1 VRELTVCR
9 VDDRVDRLLEE
20 VAVDD
25 LEKPPGGYFFL
36 REDLRFLPFLG
47 GTLAPARRAWDRP
60 MAIACLRLFTF
71 FPERPLLSVPRF
83 RSRIAFFTF
92 CCDFLP

>member
-1 VRELTVCR
+1 VREVTIRR
-9 VDDRVDRLLEE
+9 VDDGVDRL
-20 VAVDD
+20 AQQIAADD
-25 LEKPPGGYFFL
+25 LEAPPGRYFFL
-36 REDLRFLPFLG
+36 REDLRFLPLLG
-47 GTLAPARRAWDRP
+47 GTLAPERRACERP